1 MDRMKELAREILA
14 EAKAK
19 GAEYA
24 QCSVSEGE
32 KRNSTWTAADSP

>member
-24 QCSVSEGE
+24 QCTVSESE
-32 KRNSTWTAADSP
+32 KKSSMWTAADFP